1 MFGLFRKK
9 SPLVVMKHKLA
20 QLQEEAFQLSRS
32 DRKAADAK
40 LAEADALLKEIELME
55 KNDVT
60 GLN

>member
-9 SPLVVMKHKLA
+9 SPLVVMKLKLA

-55 KNDVT
+55 KNDVA